1 MKLKLTRHFQDMIQY
16 RGIELDD
23 VKKALNSPDSLE
35 DAYGGALKATK
46 RIGGKEIEVVYCKEN
61 FKDKKDE
68 YLVITA
74 YYL

>member
-1 MKLKLTRHFQDMIQY
+1 MRLKLTRHFQDMIQY
-16 RGIELDD
+16 RGIELGD

-35 DAYGGALKATK
+35 NAYEGALKATK
-46 RIGGKEIEVVYCKEN
+46 RVGGKEIQVIYCKEN
-61 FKDKKDE
+61 FKDKKAE